1 MSPYRV
7 VCGGERL
14 LQLLQLLQRERGPVA
29 PLLAAEEGLVR
40 RVQVAVVRHRGICG
54 SSSKKI
60 FEAKTLEVLQ
70 MFFHIGL
77 CHCDK
82 PTNLYLDVDLHGW
95 AGLKGSSSEGSRAE
109 PPREERGLW

>member
-1 MSPYRV
+1 MR
-7 VCGGERL
+7 GGERL

-54 SSSKKI
+54 SSWKKKLKQELWKC
-60 FEAKTLEVLQ
+60 FKYFLLV
-70 MFFHIGL
+70 GL

-82 PTNLYLDVDLHGW
+82 PTNLYLDIDLHGW